1 VALANY
7 ARFLD
12 LLQGKFFKKKEY
24 KGLKLKSILVTNSKF
39 TTQVIK
45 YSRCVGVELLG
56 WRYPAGRG
64 LEHFVESQ
72 KLYPITILPSL
83 KNSLV
88 PIFAARGLMLA
99 KDILD
104 LEPNDFARTT
114 QIPFNQILAVIREAN
129 LLFQNN
135 K

>member
-1 VALANY
+1 M
-7 ARFLD
+7 
-12 LLQGKFFKKKEY
+12 
-24 KGLKLKSILVTNSKF
+24 TNSKF